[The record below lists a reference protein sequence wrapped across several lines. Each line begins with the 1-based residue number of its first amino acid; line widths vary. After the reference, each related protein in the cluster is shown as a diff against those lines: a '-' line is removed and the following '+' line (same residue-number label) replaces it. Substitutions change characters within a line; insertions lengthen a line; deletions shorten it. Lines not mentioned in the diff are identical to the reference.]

1 MRNFRKL
8 EVWNE
13 ARLLVKE
20 IYLITSK
27 LPLEE
32 KFGLTSQIN
41 RCSISI
47 AANIAEGSAKDS
59 QKDFI
64 RFLQISLGSAY
75 ELESHL
81 ILCGDLNF
89 LSEKELN
96 LTIKK
101 LQVLQ
106 RRISALKKYNQSKL

>member
-8 EVWNE
+8 DVWND
-13 ARLLVKE
+13 ARFLIKE
-20 IYLITSK
+20 VYILTSK
-27 LPLEE
+27 LPSTE

-47 AANIAEGSAKDS
+47 PANIAEGCAKDS
-59 QKDFI
+59 QKDFV

-89 LSEKELN
+89 IDEKEVVL
-96 LTIKK
+96 IIEK

-106 RRISALKKYNQSKL
+106 RRITALKRYNQSKL